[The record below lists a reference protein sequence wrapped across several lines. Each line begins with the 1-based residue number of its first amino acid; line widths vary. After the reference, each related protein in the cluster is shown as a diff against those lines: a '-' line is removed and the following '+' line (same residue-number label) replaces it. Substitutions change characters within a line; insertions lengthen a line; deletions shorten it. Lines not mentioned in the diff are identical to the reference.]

1 MPRRLRVPRP
11 VSSAALVCLLSAAW
25 LGAVATAVTTT
36 VPMLDLSHQV
46 SSLPWEAALGVLLW
60 TVPFGPALWAAAI
73 TGPLFIAVPV
83 REILLAKGVITVR
96 YRTAIAAQIA
106 KPTPLSE
113 QIRSTSSTPDDDTV
127 VTPRSRRIVGA

>member
-1 MPRRLRVPRP
+1 MPRTLSFRRP
-11 VSSAALVCLLSAAW
+11 VSSAKLIFLLSIAW
-25 LGAVATAVTTT
+25 LAAIVTAVTTT
-36 VPMLDLSHQV
+36 PPMLDLSHQV
-46 SSLPWEAALGVLLW
+46 SSLPWGAAIGVLLW

-96 YRTAIAAQIA
+96 HPTAIATQTTRPA
-106 KPTPLSE
+106 PLVP
-113 QIRSTSSTPDDDTV
+113 QVRTTSSIPDHDTV